1 MTRVRRYGLD
11 RPDTPL
17 AADPPLLTL
26 RDAQA
31 MTTCLRATLLDTYW
45 ARSE

>member
-31 MTTCLRATLLDTYW
+31 MTTGLHAQIGW
-45 ARSE
+45 